1 MTPAVSI
8 VGMGRFGNTL
18 GALLDR
24 ARISWEPVEATPHTE
39 HYEALAQLV
48 VVAVP
53 LEGLAQVV
61 RALQPRA
68 DQIIVDVC
76 SVKVRAVE
84 ALREAMGEGR
94 WVATHPL
101 FGPSILRSDVVP
113 RVVVCPRPD
122 RPADTSLV
130 EALYAQLGCTVSLM
144 DAATHDRVMA
154 ESQALSAFVGGALRD
169 AQLPSSHVAAPPS
182 ALPLLQLVNAQN
194 AVAGH
199 LRDTVLLSNP
209 FAADVRDRLVDA
221 MRKIIPAAPADA
233 DLPTLRGAIDRV
245 DHQLVALL
253 RERADLAT
261 VISQRKAELGRP
273 VQDPEREAAA
283 FAERRAWAMEAG
295 IDPDFVE
302 AVFASVLPWSRALQ
316 ERARGG

>member
-8 VGMGRFGNTL
+8 VGMGRFGTTL

-24 ARISWEPVEATPHTE
+24 ARISWEPVLATPETE
-39 HYEALAQLV
+39 HYEARAQLV
-48 VVAVP
+48 VLAVP
-53 LEGLAQVV
+53 LEALAQVV
-61 RALQPRA
+61 RSLQPRA

-84 ALREAMGEGR
+84 ALRETMGEGR

-101 FGPSILRSDVVP
+101 FGPGILRTDAVP

-130 EALYAQLGCTVSLM
+130 EALYAQVGCSVSLM

-169 AQLPSSHVAAPPS
+169 AQLPSSNVAAPPS
-182 ALPLLQLVNAQN
+182 TLPLQQLVNAQN
-194 AVAGH
+194 AAPGH
-199 LRDTVLLSNP
+199 LRDVLLLSNP
-209 FAADVRDRLVDA
+209 FAAEVRDRLVEA
-221 MRKIIPAAPADA
+221 MRKMVPAADASA

-245 DHQLVALL
+245 DRQLIALL
-253 RERADLAT
+253 RERADLAA
-261 VISQRKAELGRP
+261 VVSQRKAELGLA

-283 FAERRAWAMEAG
+283 FADRRAWAVEAG
-295 IDPDFVE
+295 IEPDFVE
-302 AVFASVLPWSRALQ
+302 AVFASVLTWSRALQ